1 MAGVMKRYAD
11 LAYKTKKY
19 FDECDAVNER
29 ARQENEKKLFIPKPY
44 TVSGLIYS
52 LGITRREFET
62 LITKP
67 KFSFLL
73 EAKARIEAFIE
84 ENSLNG
90 GLSGTA
96 SSSSLKHDF
105 GWGRDMPDEDT
116 GEIRHLEVR
125 LSDDARRLAQ

>member
-105 GWGRDMPDEDT
+105 GWGRDMPDEDA

>member
-62 LITKP
+62 LTTKP

-105 GWGRDMPDEDT
+105 GWGRDNDDEDM
-116 GEIRHLEVR
+116 GEIRYLEVK
-125 LSDDARRLAQ
+125 LSDEAGRFAQ

>member
-1 MAGVMKRYAD
+1 MAKIMKRYAD
-11 LAYKTKKY
+11 LEHKTKRY

-105 GWGRDMPDEDT
+105 GWGRDSAEEDA
-116 GEIRHLEVR
+116 GDIRYLEVR
-125 LSDDARRLAQ
+125 LSDEARRLAQ